1 MKSILV
7 KDRTAQLNLSTWF
20 DNYVAK
26 YKGIDRTF
34 KIEGYEVNIKFLN
47 KEKSESNVEISIT
60 TRKINYVCYTF
71 KRFDGTLTIKYQ
83 TLGRDNSFQELYD
96 LDKSS
101 FYTIINEITKK
112 IDSITEEAEEINIDN
127 IYKSL
132 KREFW
137 G

>member
-7 KDRTAQLNLSTWF
+7 EDRTAQLNLNTWF
-20 DNYVAK
+20 DNYVSK

-34 KIEGYEVNIKFLN
+34 KIEGYEVSIKFLN

-127 IYKSL
+127 IYKSVSL
-132 KREFW
+132 SPA
-137 G
+137 

>member
-1 MKSILV
+1 MKSITV
-7 KDRTAQLNLSTWF
+7 KDRTAQLNLNTWF

-26 YKGIDRTF
+26 YKGIDKSF
-34 KIEGYEVNIKFLN
+34 KTEGYEVSVKFLN

-60 TRKINYVCYTF
+60 TRKINYVCYIF
-71 KRFDGTLTIKYQ
+71 KRFDETLTIKYQ

-96 LDKSS
+96 LDKPT
-101 FYTIINEITKK
+101 FYSHINSIMKK
-112 IDSITEEAEEINIDN
+112 INSITEKVEEINIDTLYN
-127 IYKSL
+127 SL